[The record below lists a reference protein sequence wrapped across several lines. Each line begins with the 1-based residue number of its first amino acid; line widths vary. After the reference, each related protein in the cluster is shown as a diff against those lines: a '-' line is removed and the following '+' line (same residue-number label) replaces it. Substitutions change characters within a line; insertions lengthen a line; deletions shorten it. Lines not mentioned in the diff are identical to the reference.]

1 MDKKFLPLD
10 SPTQDEV
17 ELKQQQGYVREQ
29 AICMI
34 IVLPGWISTSSGP
47 SGRDWSR
54 RSSRLKE
61 VGIKPGDRVGIVDIG
76 CMDHLGIQFAKAMG
90 AAVVL
95 AFSRFAN

>member
-1 MDKKFLPLD
+1 MWRRRCCAP
-10 SPTQDEV
+10 
-17 ELKQQQGYVREQ
+17 
-29 AICMI
+29 A
-34 IVLPGWISTSSGP
+34 
-47 SGRDWSR
+47 R